1 MREYYDDEY
10 VIRFVAD
17 SGVGEMGD
25 GEGRWFEEGTGEDGF
40 IEDGDHEYS
49 LMMEAEYDMM
59 KLIPY
64 FDSENA
70 CSESAKDFWWCF
82 ETATEWF
89 TDASR
94 LRIFKA
100 RMSGLVGERWCL
112 SSRLTDF
119 ETLKRRFYNRF
130 IRLTKEQ
137 LLQRL
142 LDAAQ
147 EHDELVDDW
156 GRRISRYCDEARLF
170 KETLRYRAFV
180 NGLRSD
186 RVRRFLD
193 CLPEHSIEVACEW
206 AVAKGF
212 HRPEREDCGVEWRA
226 RRCEQEVSRNW
237 ARTGGGGIHGE
248 LEEDGL
254 AARIYGRAE
263 TVMGLQLKTQRR
275 TEELTEYGPRVR
287 SSTVREDGDAEFEGW
302 CGSAIVDGCGES
314 YRDGLQDCPRVVGT
328 EVIESEPRGNG
339 ESAEVEAEAEWTVKV
354 TEKNG
359 GHVDEVPVE
368 LSGSGQVE
376 DVRDFDG
383 TEDAPEEGLCTVAR
397 GHAEAA
403 CRSEVSFGVPVE
415 STLVGDGAVCEEQGR
430 TVSTA
435 DEREWVGAATTG
447 VQNQGDVSEAE
458 VGTVDAE
465 CFDTVVIVIP
475 CQTFPESCE
484 GNTEWAT
491 VSFVSFETEMV
502 VCRDYSASTGRVSA
516 LVSRCELE
524 NRSSK
529 DGWVPVEAVPVIE
542 SWCGVPLERDKLA
555 RVW

>member
-1 MREYYDDEY
+1 MGEYYDDEY
-10 VIRFVAD
+10 VSRFGEE
-17 SGVGEMGD
+17 SGEGDMGD

-40 IEDGDHEYS
+40 IEDGDHEYG

-59 KLIPY
+59 KLISY
-64 FDSENA
+64 FDSEDA
-70 CSESAKDFWWCF
+70 CSESSKDFWWCF

-89 TDASR
+89 NDASR

-100 RMSGLVGERWCL
+100 RMSGSVGERWCL

-156 GRRISRYCDEARLF
+156 GRRISRYSDEARLF

-206 AVAKGF
+206 VVAKDFIG
-212 HRPEREDCGVEWRA
+212 
-226 RRCEQEVSRNW
+226 RNEKIV
-237 ARTGGGGIHGE
+237 GSSGE

-254 AARIYGRAE
+254 AARIYGRVE
-263 TVMGLQLKTQRR
+263 TVTDLQLETQRR
-275 TEELTEYGPRVR
+275 TEELTEYGHRVR
-287 SSTVREDGDAEFEGW
+287 SSTVREDGDAEFEESVESEHQGDG
-302 CGSAIVDGCGES
+302 GSAGIE
-314 YRDGLQDCPRVVGT
+314 T
-328 EVIESEPRGNG
+328 EF
-339 ESAEVEAEAEWTVKV
+339 EWNVKV
-354 TEKNG
+354 AEKN
-359 GHVDEVPVE
+359 GHVDELPE
-368 LSGSGQVE
+368 QLSGNGQVE
-376 DVRDFDG
+376 DGRDFDG

-397 GHAEAA
+397 DHAEAA
-403 CRSEVSFGVPVE
+403 CRSEASFGAPVE
-415 STLVGDGAVCEEQGR
+415 GTLVEEGAVCEEHGR

-435 DEREWVGAATTG
+435 DEGEWVGAATTG
-447 VQNQGDVSEAE
+447 VQDQGDVGGAE

-465 CFDTVVIVIP
+465 CFDTVVTVIP

-484 GNTEWAT
+484 ENTEWAT
-491 VSFVSFETEMV
+491 VSFVSFEKETV
-502 VCRDYSASTGRVSA
+502 VCRDYCAATGRCSA
-516 LVSRCELE
+516 LISRCELE